1 MALCK
6 AAHARA
12 SCSGITLILSLS
24 NSWAKVTVM
33 LALEARLLDFTDAD
47 GREGAYARKFTRRKA
62 DGAKSSTA
70 TPMQRLTLETGKAE
84 AT

>member
-1 MALCK
+1 
-6 AAHARA
+6 
-12 SCSGITLILSLS
+12 
-24 NSWAKVTVM
+24 M
-33 LALEARLLDFTDAD
+33 LALEVRLLDFTDAD
-47 GREGAYARKFTRRKA
+47 GREGAYAREFTRSKA